1 MQSVPP
7 LMSLSGD
14 VALWVTQAYNTQNES
29 KWIQHNQRYC
39 LFYPMSSS
47 SSSKPDAYITHNAT
61 TLKCIKTKQPLD
73 IYRNMILRFLISF
86 KLLFKTF
93 LLLYFIVYSYWHDY
107 TFIYL
112 FIYFYFDLT
121 ENDKNMRLFHGHS
134 SVPRIECWHFIFFF
148 LQNHITFFMTHE
160 SYISI
165 FTLTRVIL
173 HSHYIC
179 IRCLACT
186 EIEGMIPEF
195 NVGEKAAKPETAVQ
209 EFQIW

>member
-1 MQSVPP
+1 MDIAQSP
-7 LMSLSGD
+7 
-14 VALWVTQAYNTQNES
+14 ES
-29 KWIQHNQRYC
+29 NVG
-39 LFYPMSSS
+39 
-47 SSSKPDAYITHNAT
+47 
-61 TLKCIKTKQPLD
+61 
-73 IYRNMILRFLISF
+73 ISF
-86 KLLFKTF
+86 
-93 LLLYFIVYSYWHDY
+93 
-107 TFIYL
+107 
-112 FIYFYFDLT
+112 
-121 ENDKNMRLFHGHS
+121 
-134 SVPRIECWHFIFFF
+134 FFF
-148 LQNHITFFMTHE
+148 MQNHITFFMTHE